1 MRSGYSVLHLST
13 VSRMQHR
20 FYCDG
25 KKNGVTAAWAIQPAE
40 ADTVPARLDN
50 GQMDAENVTE
60 KDDQQPMTPAGR

>member
-1 MRSGYSVLHLST
+1 
-13 VSRMQHR
+13 MQHR